1 VYVQRSG
8 FGRLTFS
15 ALRPSIMWCARLI
28 QELLKRL
35 RQMLAALITSSAQRL
50 RILVSCFRRFVT
62 KIRGQLKHN
71 TSVAQ
76 CDTVATVTS
85 RGRATTSSSWCPQV
99 TSLLPLHDRRAA
111 SSTPDS
117 NVVTV
122 TVSSTPYYDMPT
134 ASVPQQANSPQT
146 SFVPFT
152 PGDVSRYI
160 NRPLVCV
167 LHCNNGRS

>member
-8 FGRLTFS
+8 YGRLPFS

-35 RQMLAALITSSAQRL
+35 CQMLAALITSSAQRL

-76 CDTVATVTS
+76 CDTVATMTS
-85 RGRATTSSSWCPQV
+85 TSSAWCPQV

-111 SSTPDS
+111 TSTPDS
-117 NVVTV
+117 NVAIVTAP
-122 TVSSTPYYDMPT
+122 STPHYDMPN

-146 SFVPFT
+146 VFVPFT
-152 PGDVSRYI
+152 PGDVSRYE

-167 LHCNNGRS
+167 LHSNNGRF